1 VSKLTSEKDT
11 LSGQT
16 KDQAE
21 QYGKLRDDYF
31 ALEKQCNSVAEERS
45 SLESLVAKLTDEKEN
60 LEAQSEQHKTAA
72 LVVEAELRT
81 KKDETKAAL
90 DESRKANQRL
100 DEMLAYCEKLKKV
113 NQEQATKLK
122 KDLEEQTTSLNE
134 VIQSLSNQIKS
145 IEAEKEQNRTMYETD
160 IELQQS
166 VSFFCDV

>member
-1 VSKLTSEKDT
+1 MRGKFVRVGLIGVSASLLLAGCSSTAESEVTPTVTPSPTESVLVVAVLAQD
-11 LSGQT
+11 
-16 KDQAE
+16 AC
-21 QYGKLRDDYF
+21 DDYF

-113 NQEQATKLK
+113 NQ
-122 KDLEEQTTSLNE
+122 
-134 VIQSLSNQIKS
+134 
-145 IEAEKEQNRTMYETD
+145 
-160 IELQQS
+160 
-166 VSFFCDV
+166 C